1 VRKVYFDNA
10 ATTQTDERVLEKIN
24 NFSREFYG
32 NPSSIHSFGRK
43 VKVMLEEAREICA
56 SFINADPSEIYF
68 TSGGTEANNFIV
80 RGISRTINADY
91 NISKVYSTEGEHPS
105 VLESFDYLEQLGIEH
120 SLLKLNNNS
129 TLNLTELAK
138 IKEEFS
144 FFSVIHTNNETGAKN
159 DLQTIVRKLKKR
171 NAFIH
176 TDAVQAFG
184 KEKIDVQKLNIDAL
198 TASAHKIGGTK
209 GIGFAYVKNGTPL
222 SQLIFGG
229 SQERNRRGGTENI
242 SGIIGLAEA
251 VKIRA
256 KEMEQDWA
264 HVRSLKN
271 IFSTELKNI
280 FAKDI
285 SFNGGENSSPYILS
299 VTFNPEIFKNDTE
312 AILMFFDING
322 IALSAGSAC
331 SSGTL
336 KPSRVIK
343 AARKNEAEAKSTIR
357 ISFGKQ
363 NTLEEVD
370 YALEV
375 FRKFEKQLKK

>member
-1 VRKVYFDNA
+1 MKKNKA
-10 ATTQTDERVLEKIN
+10 KGSESQHKA
-24 NFSREFYG
+24 S
-32 NPSSIHSFGRK
+32 PSFTPK
-43 VKVMLEEAREICA
+43 TEISPDQEYKA
-56 SFINADPSEIYF
+56 ILD
-68 TSGGTEANNFIV
+68 
-80 RGISRTINADY
+80 
-91 NISKVYSTEGEHPS
+91 
-105 VLESFDYLEQLGIEH
+105 

-176 TDAVQAFG
+176 TDAVQTFG

-271 IFSTELKNI
+271 IF
-280 FAKDI
+280 
-285 SFNGGENSSPYILS
+285 
-299 VTFNPEIFKNDTE
+299 
-312 AILMFFDING
+312 
-322 IALSAGSAC
+322 
-331 SSGTL
+331 
-336 KPSRVIK
+336 
-343 AARKNEAEAKSTIR
+343 
-357 ISFGKQ
+357 
-363 NTLEEVD
+363 
-370 YALEV
+370 
-375 FRKFEKQLKK
+375 